1 MAIIEATANLKIES
15 QKKTPTL
22 KEERGAKSVII
33 IILLLARG
41 AWRMALRHHCA
52 HASRN
57 TQHSQ
62 GGTQGAQHSNTKTT
76 RPSPTPSPRKMK

>member
-41 AWRMALRHHCA
+41 AWRCATTARTHHA
-52 HASRN
+52 TRN
-57 TQHSQ
+57 TAK
-62 GGTQGAQHSNTKTT
+62 GAPKGRNTATQKPHAPAPPPAPAK
-76 RPSPTPSPRKMK
+76 